1 MIYRLNRRRWLTLP
15 MSLAGAALLASSA
28 VAADPKSLNIAIVL
42 SAGIENGWDGTLI
55 KSLERVKAERPHGL
69 DITWKYSDPLWGD
82 EAGDAMRLYAESG
95 LYDII
100 WAHSTYSDQVK
111 KIKDEFPN
119 ILFVVVGSGNEG
131 LGGNQYWVYKRTHE
145 AAYLMGIIAGHMTK
159 SGKLGAVGTYPAD
172 DVNDSMNAFFAG
184 ARSVRTDAKQTV
196 AFIES
201 WYDPA
206 KAGEF
211 MNAQVSSG
219 VDVVF
224 QLAGNFEP
232 CKRYK
237 IICFGNFDDQNSFA
251 PEQVASSTVAVWD
264 NDIKWII
271 DEWWKHG
278 TTGAPLAGNTELHY
292 LTLAEGG
299 SALAPY
305 HALESVIPQ
314 EVRDELEKTKAKIAS
329 GELKVPLQVE
339 VPKSD

>member
-1 MIYRLNRRRWLTLP
+1 MTYTLSRRRWLTLP
-15 MSLAGAALLASSA
+15 VSLGIASMLASSA
-28 VAADPKSLNIAIVL
+28 LAGGPKTLNIAIVL
-42 SAGIENGWDGTLI
+42 SAGIENAWDGTLI
-55 KSLERVKAERPHGL
+55 KSLERVKAEKPHGL
-69 DITWKYSDPLWGD
+69 DISWKYSDPLWGD

-95 LYDII
+95 QYDIV

-111 KIKDEFPN
+111 KIRDEFPN

-145 AAYLMGIIAGHMTK
+145 VAYLMGIIAGQMTK
-159 SGKLGAVGTYPAD
+159 TGKLGAVGTYPAD
-172 DVNDSMNAFFAG
+172 DVNDSINAFFEG
-184 ARSVRTDAKQTV
+184 ARAVRPDAKQTV

-211 MNAQVSSG
+211 VNAQVASG
-219 VDVVF
+219 VDAVF

-232 CKRYK
+232 CKQHK
-237 IICFGNFDDQNSFA
+237 IICFGNFDDQNAYA
-251 PEQVASSTVAVWD
+251 PEQVATSTVAVWD
-264 NDIKWII
+264 ADIKWIV
-271 DEWWKHG
+271 DEWWKHK
-278 TTGAPLAGNTELHY
+278 TAGAPLAGNKEIRY

-305 HALESVIPQ
+305 HALEDKIPQ
-314 EVRDELEKTKAKIAS
+314 DVKNKVEETKAKIVS
-329 GELKVPLQVE
+329 GEITVPLQVA